1 MYELEVYD
9 VIFENV
15 SNNMI
20 YYIRNVLILWVYD
33 IILKPFI
40 IFTEGIYLM
49 EENENFFTKC
59 VKEAYVH
66 MKKTII
72 YLLVALV
79 CTAILYYLKKID
91 HFTLL
96 FINLFFVA
104 SLFEK
109 IVIYQALLKIEKY
122 VISQNL
128 LDKIGNIDFFNKR
141 SYFLTTNYMIIEVSG
156 KVYSFEYSKIK
167 RIYKKYHFG
176 QGISGSKSY
185 LYIITDIGIFEPLA
199 YTSSIVY
206 EDFMDITDY
215 LLKKNPNIQVGKPR
229 K

>member
-66 MKKTII
+66 MKKSII
-72 YLLVALV
+72 YLLVVLV
-79 CTAILYYLKKID
+79 FTVALYYLKKID

-96 FINLFFVA
+96 FINIIFVA

-109 IVIYQALLKIEKY
+109 RYIYHSLLKIEEY

-128 LDKIGNIDFFNKR
+128 LDKIGNIEFFNKR

-167 RIYKKYHFG
+167 KIYKKYCKGFG
-176 QGISGSKSY
+176 LGFDCY
-185 LYIITDIGIFEPLA
+185 
-199 YTSSIVY
+199 
-206 EDFMDITDY
+206 
-215 LLKKNPNIQVGKPR
+215 
-229 K
+229 

>member
-1 MYELEVYD
+1 MKENNINVKIVYELEVYD

-66 MKKTII
+66 MKKSII
-72 YLLVALV
+72 YLLVVLV
-79 CTAILYYLKKID
+79 FTVALYYLKKID

-96 FINLFFVA
+96 FINIIFVA

-109 IVIYQALLKIEKY
+109 RYIYHSLLKIEEY

-128 LDKIGNIDFFNKR
+128 LDKIGNIEFFNKR

-167 RIYKKYHFG
+167 KIYKKYCKGFG
-176 QGISGSKSY
+176 LGFDCY
-185 LYIITDIGIFEPLA
+185 
-199 YTSSIVY
+199 
-206 EDFMDITDY
+206 
-215 LLKKNPNIQVGKPR
+215 
-229 K
+229 

>member
-1 MYELEVYD
+1 
-9 VIFENV
+9 
-15 SNNMI
+15 
-20 YYIRNVLILWVYD
+20 
-33 IILKPFI
+33 
-40 IFTEGIYLM
+40 M

-66 MKKTII
+66 MKKSII

-109 IVIYQALLKIEKY
+109 RYIYHSLLKIEKY

-128 LDKIGNIDFFNKR
+128 LDKIGNIDFLIK
-141 SYFLTTNYMIIEVSG
+141 EV
-156 KVYSFEYSKIK
+156 
-167 RIYKKYHFG
+167 
-176 QGISGSKSY
+176 
-185 LYIITDIGIFEPLA
+185 IF
-199 YTSSIVY
+199 
-206 EDFMDITDY
+206 
-215 LLKKNPNIQVGKPR
+215 
-229 K
+229 

>member
-1 MYELEVYD
+1 
-9 VIFENV
+9 
-15 SNNMI
+15 
-20 YYIRNVLILWVYD
+20 
-33 IILKPFI
+33 
-40 IFTEGIYLM
+40 M

-66 MKKTII
+66 MKKSII

-79 CTAILYYLKKID
+79 CTIALYYLKKID

-96 FINLFFVA
+96 FINIIFVA

-109 IVIYQALLKIEKY
+109 RYIYHSLLKIKEY

-128 LDKIGNIDFFNKR
+128 LNKIGNIDFFNKR

-167 RIYKKYHFG
+167 RIYKKYYFG
-176 QGISGSKSY
+176 HVISDSKSY
-185 LYIITDIGIFEPLA
+185 LYIITDIGKFETLA
-199 YTSSIVY
+199 YTSSITY
-206 EDFMDITDY
+206 QDFMDITYY
-215 LLKKNPNIQVGKPR
+215 LLKKIQIYKLVNQEKNIANGGDR
-229 K
+229 F